1 MLLKPRFA
9 AINGETA
16 WGNAIEG
23 ATRSG
28 AHLAQSGSSEGLGAP
43 QTPEELKDGALN
55 AAHRQKQLALLRA
68 SGFED
73 GPALTVQSTDGDI
86 PHGRELSFAW
96 LSGTVMTG
104 LTSVL
109 LMGAALYVSFEGQD
123 TFSTAYEALRLAAPR
138 IDQPVATDGDA
149 KTSRLRPVAAT
160 RSDQEIVEASIRQT
174 VDGREII
181 RNQPFTRI
189 RATLAT
195 TATSLSADAPAY
207 DPVAILNAT
216 QPLQAASLDVG
227 TDVYGT
233 DVDGEV
239 VVRQAALPPD
249 FVPARS
255 ISDQNAADFV
265 RGSSEFSVLGDETA
279 LAYAPSAPGLDA
291 LAATEAAPGA
301 AVVGVAENIT
311 VVPKNV
317 VGAENGLGRTERFL
331 TVREVGP
338 LGDTLTRNGF
348 TRAQVAMVEQ
358 TLANLMLP
366 GGLPAGIRLRI
377 LYGPLTQ
384 DANSLVP
391 YRMSIYRPE
400 GAPGD
405 RHIATVALSDNG
417 QYVVG
422 LQPDWVEF
430 PEEDV
435 EQINVGNLPT
445 VYRSIWET
453 GRKHDL
459 DDDTIERIIGMFAYD
474 VDMTKR
480 IAAGDSIEILQ
491 TQASPDAPAE
501 LLYVGLTLS
510 GTYRQLYR
518 FTNPDGGVDFYDPDG
533 ETGKRFLNRRPL
545 EGGGTLRSRFGYRI
559 HPIFK
564 TRRLHTG
571 IDLAARTGTPIYA
584 AGDGV
589 IQYYKWQSGYG
600 NKVEIQHVNGYET
613 AYGHMSRY
621 ADGLG
626 VGSKVRQG
634 QIIGYVGS
642 TGQSTGPHLH
652 FEIKINGNL
661 VDPLSVKLPKDNVL
675 PPQYRDQ
682 FQQTIAQI
690 NDLMARDPAP
700 VAVAQAPAVSQ

>member
-1 MLLKPRFA
+1 M
-9 AINGETA
+9 
-16 WGNAIEG
+16 
-23 ATRSG
+23 
-28 AHLAQSGSSEGLGAP
+28 
-43 QTPEELKDGALN
+43 
-55 AAHRQKQLALLRA
+55 LRA
-68 SGFED
+68 AGFED
-73 GPALTVQSTDGDI
+73 SPALTVQSTDGEI
-86 PHGRELSFAW
+86 PQGRELSFAW

-109 LMGAALYVSFEGQD
+109 LMGAALYVSFQGQD
-123 TFSTAYEALRLAAPR
+123 TFSTAYAALQLAAPR
-138 IDQPVATDGDA
+138 IEQPTATDIMA
-149 KTSRLRPVAAT
+149 KSSRLRPIAAT
-160 RSDQEIVEASIRQT
+160 RSDLEIIEAAIRQN

-207 DPVAILNAT
+207 DPVAILNKT
-216 QPLQAASLDVG
+216 QPLKVASLDIA

-239 VVRQAALPPD
+239 AVRQTAMPAN
-249 FVPARS
+249 FVPTRS
-255 ISDQNAADFV
+255 ISDQSAAEFV
-265 RGSSEFSVLGDETA
+265 RGVAEATFFTDGPPQA
-279 LAYAPSAPGLDA
+279 LAYASFGLSNNSP
-291 LAATEAAPGA
+291 TP
-301 AVVGVAENIT
+301 GVADNLLTGI
-311 VVPKNV
+311 
-317 VGAENGLGRTERFL
+317 AENVTVMPKSTLGADKGQGRTERFL

-338 LGDTLTRNGF
+338 LADTLVRNGF
-348 TRAQVAMVEQ
+348 TSAQVVMVEN
-358 TLANLMLP
+358 TLANLIP
-366 GGLPAGIRLRI
+366 AGGLPAGIRLRI
-377 LYGPLTQ
+377 LYGPLTS
-384 DANSLVP
+384 DPNSLVP
-391 YRMSIYRPE
+391 YRMSIYRPD
-400 GAPGD
+400 GTQGD
-405 RHIATVALSDNG
+405 RHIATVALSDTG

-459 DDDTIERIIGMFAYD
+459 DNDTIERIIGMFAYD

-480 IAAGDSIEILQ
+480 ITAGDTIEILE
-491 TQASPDAPAE
+491 TAATPDAEPE
-501 LLYVGLTLS
+501 LLYVGLNLG
-510 GTYRQLYR
+510 GTKRQLYR
-518 FTNPDGGVDFYDPDG
+518 FTTPDGTVDFFDPDG

-571 IDLAARTGTPIYA
+571 VDLAAPTGTPIYA

-589 IQYYKWQSGYG
+589 ITYYKWQSGYG

-634 QIIGYVGS
+634 QVIGYVGS

-652 FEIKINGNL
+652 FEVLINGNL

-675 PPQYRDQ
+675 AQQYRGE
-682 FQQTIAQI
+682 FEQTMAQI

-700 VAVAQAPAVSQ
+700 VSVAQAN

>member
-1 MLLKPRFA
+1 M
-9 AINGETA
+9 
-16 WGNAIEG
+16 
-23 ATRSG
+23 
-28 AHLAQSGSSEGLGAP
+28 
-43 QTPEELKDGALN
+43 
-55 AAHRQKQLALLRA
+55 ALLRA

-73 GPALTVQSTDGDI
+73 GPALTIQSTDGDI
-86 PHGRELSFAW
+86 PQGRELSFAW

-109 LMGAALYVSFEGQD
+109 LMGAALFVSFQGQD
-123 TFSTAYEALRLAAPR
+123 TFSTAYAALQLAAPR
-138 IDQPVATDGDA
+138 IAPPEATDF
-149 KTSRLRPVAAT
+149 TSKSSRIRPVAAT
-160 RSDQEIVEASIRQT
+160 RSDLEIIEASIRQT

-195 TATSLSADAPAY
+195 TPTSLSADAPAY

-216 QPLQAASLDVG
+216 QPLKAAAMDLN

-239 VVRQAALPPD
+239 VVRQASMPLDFIPPHA
-249 FVPARS
+249 V
-255 ISDQNAADFV
+255 SDQGAADFV
-265 RGSSEFSVLGDETA
+265 RGLTNNGLYEVSPSA
-279 LAYAPSAPGLDA
+279 LAYADPGQDLHDLVRAGDDA
-291 LAATEAAPGA
+291 ALPGI
-301 AVVGVAENIT
+301 AENVTIM
-311 VVPKNV
+311 PKTTL
-317 VGAENGLGRTERFL
+317 ASENGPGRSERFL
-331 TVREVGP
+331 TVREIGP
-338 LGDTLTRNGF
+338 LADTLVRNGF
-348 TRAQVAMVEQ
+348 TRAQVAMVEN
-358 TLANLMLP
+358 TLANLIP
-366 GGLPAGIRLRI
+366 SGGLPAGIRLRI
-377 LYGPLTQ
+377 LYGPLTS

-400 GAPGD
+400 GAPGEP
-405 RHIATVALSDNG
+405 HIATVALSDNG

-422 LQPDWVEF
+422 LQPDWVDF
-430 PEEDV
+430 PREDA

-459 DDDTIERIIGMFAYD
+459 DDDTIKRIIGMFAYD

-480 IAAGDSIEILQ
+480 ISAGDNIEILE
-491 TQASPDAPAE
+491 TTEEGDTSPE

-510 GTYRQLYR
+510 GTHRQLYR
-518 FTNPDGGVDFYDPDG
+518 FATPDGAVDFYDPDG

-564 TRRLHTG
+564 TRRLHSG
-571 IDLAARTGTPIYA
+571 VDLAAPSGTPIYA

-589 IQYYKWQSGYG
+589 IQWYKWQSGYG
-600 NKVEIQHVNGYET
+600 NKIEIKHVNGYET
-613 AYGHMSRY
+613 DYGHLSRY
-621 ADGLG
+621 VDGLG

-634 QIIGYVGS
+634 QLIGYVGA
-642 TGQSTGPHLH
+642 TGQATGPHLH
-652 FEIKINGNL
+652 FEIKINGNF

-682 FQQTIAQI
+682 FNQTIAQI
-690 NDLMARDPAP
+690 DDLMQRDAAP
-700 VAVAQAPAVSQ
+700 VTVAEAR

>member
-1 MLLKPRFA
+1 MV
-9 AINGETA
+9 
-16 WGNAIEG
+16 
-23 ATRSG
+23 
-28 AHLAQSGSSEGLGAP
+28 
-43 QTPEELKDGALN
+43 KDGTLN
-55 AAHRQKQLALLRA
+55 STQRRRQVAMLRA
-68 SGFED
+68 AGFED
-73 GPALTVQSTDGDI
+73 SPALTVQSTDGEI
-86 PHGRELSFAW
+86 PQGRELSFAW

-109 LMGAALYVSFEGQD
+109 LMGAALYVSFQGQD
-123 TFSTAYEALRLAAPR
+123 TFSTAYAALQLAAPR
-138 IDQPVATDGDA
+138 IEQPTATDIMA
-149 KTSRLRPVAAT
+149 KSSRLRPIAAT
-160 RSDQEIVEASIRQT
+160 RSDLEIIEAAIRQN

-207 DPVAILNAT
+207 DPVAILNKT
-216 QPLQAASLDVG
+216 QPLKVASLDIA

-239 VVRQAALPPD
+239 AVRQAAMPAN
-249 FVPARS
+249 FVPTRS
-255 ISDQNAADFV
+255 ISDQSAAEFV
-265 RGSSEFSVLGDETA
+265 RGVAEATFFTDGPPQA
-279 LAYAPSAPGLDA
+279 LAYASFGLSNNSP
-291 LAATEAAPGA
+291 TP
-301 AVVGVAENIT
+301 GVADNLLTGI
-311 VVPKNV
+311 
-317 VGAENGLGRTERFL
+317 AENVTVMPKSTLGADKGQGRTERFL

-338 LGDTLTRNGF
+338 LADTLVRNGF
-348 TRAQVAMVEQ
+348 TSAQVVMVEN
-358 TLANLMLP
+358 TLANLIP
-366 GGLPAGIRLRI
+366 AGGLPAGIRLRI
-377 LYGPLTQ
+377 LYGPLTS
-384 DANSLVP
+384 DPNSLVP
-391 YRMSIYRPE
+391 YRMSIYRPD
-400 GAPGD
+400 GTQGD
-405 RHIATVALSDNG
+405 RHIATVALSDTG

-459 DDDTIERIIGMFAYD
+459 DNDTIERIIGMFAYD

-480 IAAGDSIEILQ
+480 ITAGDTIEILE
-491 TQASPDAPAE
+491 TAATPDAEPE
-501 LLYVGLTLS
+501 LLYVGLNLG
-510 GTYRQLYR
+510 GTKRQLYR
-518 FTNPDGGVDFYDPDG
+518 FTTPDGTVDFFDPDG

-571 IDLAARTGTPIYA
+571 VDLAAPTGTPIYA

-589 IQYYKWQSGYG
+589 ITYYKWQSGYG

-634 QIIGYVGS
+634 QVIGYVGS

-652 FEIKINGNL
+652 FEVLINGNL

-675 PPQYRDQ
+675 AQQYRGE
-682 FQQTIAQI
+682 FEQTMAQI
-690 NDLMARDPAP
+690 NDLLARDPAP
-700 VAVAQAPAVSQ
+700 VSVAQAN